1 MRARAWSDRD
11 QAYAR
16 AAGVQ
21 TSPLFIVQTAR
32 ERSEER
38 AMEGE
43 STTLRSEVQVLLD
56 DPANFYNIVMSRS
69 GEAGGGRGRL
79 FSVGRYPIMA
89 RGRAGLVYIVSRVL
103 LIIIVTLR
111 AAGQGKASP
120 LACNGRPVSSRS
132 VWDWQRSTIYARARQ
147 IWV

>member
-1 MRARAWSDRD
+1 MHGAIAID

-69 GEAGGGRGRL
+69 GEAGG
-79 FSVGRYPIMA
+79 PEED
-89 RGRAGLVYIVSRVL
+89 
-103 LIIIVTLR
+103 
-111 AAGQGKASP
+111 AADF
-120 LACNGRPVSSRS
+120 LA
-132 VWDWQRSTIYARARQ
+132 WDDIL
-147 IWV
+147 